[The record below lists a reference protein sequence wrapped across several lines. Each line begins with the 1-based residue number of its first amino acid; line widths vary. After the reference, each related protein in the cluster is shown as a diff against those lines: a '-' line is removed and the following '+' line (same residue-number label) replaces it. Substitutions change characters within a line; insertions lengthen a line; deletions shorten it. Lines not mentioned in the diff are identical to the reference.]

1 MKEILASVIELAK
14 ESDGNTR
21 IVAIAA
27 LSIVYLAVSMKS

>member
-1 MKEILASVIELAK
+1 MKDIIESVIELAK

-27 LSIVYLAVSMKS
+27 LAIVSLAVSMKS